1 MLLTSIVS
9 VLNAQG
15 GWGWHH
21 AGWGG
26 GGWWWLAGPLW
37 LLFWLAILGVGTW
50 LVVRTVQRRQP
61 GPRDRAR
68 DILAE
73 RYARGEISSEEYRE
87 RLDQLG

>member
-1 MLLTSIVS
+1 MFLAPIVN
-9 VLNAQG
+9 VLNAPG
-15 GWGWHH
+15 AWGWNQ

-37 LLFWLAILGVGTW
+37 MLFWLAVLGAGAW

-61 GPRDRAR
+61 GPHDRAR

-73 RYARGEISSEEYRE
+73 RYARGEVSSEEYRE